1 MGFWLA
7 KPSKWPKTI
16 LSHGKVKVD
25 GDQRNITIER
35 NIKQKN
41 LMQRLESAFLTTNI
55 CGIKDIYVN
64 SYN

>member
-1 MGFWLA
+1 MGLWLA

-41 LMQRLESAFLTTNI
+41 LMQRLESAF
-55 CGIKDIYVN
+55 
-64 SYN
+64 